1 MFSTYFDRH
10 FWKKF
15 QDRTRDHRL
24 WTMDEQT
31 AFSMVNRPSSMVQN
45 ETFSPLSLSNPI
57 EMAVSEQ
64 ILVQKAQK
72 GDPEAFEALVNEH
85 QQYVYNL
92 ALRVVKD
99 ENEALDLA
107 QETFVRAWTALP
119 NFKGQSQFRTWLYRI
134 VTNLCYNRLP
144 NLRRSLNDLG
154 DDVMED
160 IPEAHL
166 DTPAE
171 AFEHSE
177 TRQHLQ
183 DAIQSLDS
191 NYQLL
196 ITLRYQNELSYE
208 EIASTLNLP
217 LGTVKTGIFR
227 AKEQL
232 RKSLAQLEESW
243 ITA

>member
-1 MFSTYFDRH
+1 MPT
-10 FWKKF
+10 
-15 QDRTRDHRL
+15 
-24 WTMDEQT
+24 
-31 AFSMVNRPSSMVQN
+31 P
-45 ETFSPLSLSNPI
+45 
-57 EMAVSEQ
+57 EQ

-72 GDPEAFEALVNEH
+72 GDPDAFAELVNAH
-85 QQYVYNL
+85 QRYIYNL

-134 VTNLCYNRLP
+134 VSNLCYNRLP

-154 DDVMED
+154 DNMMED
-160 IPEAHL
+160 IPESNF
-166 DTPAE
+166 DNPARE
-171 AFEHSE
+171 FESNE
-177 TRQHLQ
+177 TRRHLQ
-183 DAIQSLDS
+183 DAIRSLDS

-196 ITLRYQNELSYE
+196 ITLRYQDEFSYE
-208 EIASTLNLP
+208 EIASALNLP

-227 AKEQL
+227 AKQQL
-232 RKSLAQLEESW
+232 RRSLTQLEESW

>member
-1 MFSTYFDRH
+1 M
-10 FWKKF
+10 
-15 QDRTRDHRL
+15 
-24 WTMDEQT
+24 
-31 AFSMVNRPSSMVQN
+31 AGI
-45 ETFSPLSLSNPI
+45 ETKLI
-57 EMAVSEQ
+57 Q
-64 ILVQKAQK
+64 RAQK
-72 GDPEAFEALVNEH
+72 GDQDAFASLVDEH
-85 QQYVYNL
+85 QHYVYNL
-92 ALRVVKD
+92 AFRLVKD
-99 ENEALDLA
+99 ENEALDLT

-160 IPEAHL
+160 IPETTF
-166 DTPAE
+166 DNPAYE
-171 AFEHSE
+171 FETNE
-177 TRQHLQ
+177 TRRHLHR
-183 DAIQSLDS
+183 AIENLDE

-232 RKSLAQLEESW
+232 RKALVQLEDSW